1 MGSASN
7 YTEKKCLDHVLKVS
21 AFTQPSNLY
30 VALFT
35 TSPGDDDSGVEVSGG
50 SYARVSFTD
59 WITAAKRESSND
71 SEIAFPTPTASWGTV
86 VAAGLYDAVSG
97 GNLLFWDELST
108 SRDVGIGDD
117 MVIEEK
123 EFDVRLRTGGWST
136 VLANALIDHVL
147 LIAVYT
153 QPTNLY
159 VALYTSTPTD
169 AGVGTEVSGGSYA
182 RELENTWDAASGA
195 LAQSQNTNQI
205 EFVLATL
212 PWGLVVSFGIH
223 DDLSAEQLLIYGDL
237 DTPVNVLSGEQP
249 RFPEGDLI
257 CTCD

>member
-1 MGSASN
+1 M
-7 YTEKKCLDHVLKVS
+7 
-21 AFTQPSNLY
+21 P
-30 VALFT
+30 
-35 TSPGDDDSGVEVSGG
+35 
-50 SYARVSFTD
+50 
-59 WITAAKRESSND
+59 
-71 SEIAFPTPTASWGTV
+71 
-86 VAAGLYDAVSG
+86 
-97 GNLLFWDELST
+97 LFWDVLST

-117 MVIEEK
+117 MVVEEK

-147 LIAVYT
+147 KGSAYT

-159 VALYTSTPTD
+159 IALYTSTPTD
-169 AGVGTEVSGGSYA
+169 AGGGTEVTGGSYA
-182 RELENTWDAASGA
+182 RELENIWDAASGT

-223 DDLSAEQLLIYGDL
+223 DHLTADQLLIYGAL
-237 DTPVNVLSGEQP
+237 DTPLNILSGESP